1 MCMQQYSKEAMLD
14 ISQFYNA
21 SSPSYSLHKT
31 LHKSEPE
38 GDFISELK

>member
-14 ISQFYNA
+14 ISQYHA

-38 GDFISELK
+38 GDFISQLR